1 MPIHK
6 HFFMSNHIL
15 ILLKINPAP
24 CVYSQLVSSISQ
36 VWIQKLFNFV
46 VRTKHLKINIF
57 NINDINR
64 FPYGKF
70 LCL

>member
-24 CVYSQLVSSISQ
+24 FVYSQLVSSISQ
-36 VWIQKLFNFV
+36 VWIQKLFNNVV
-46 VRTKHLKINIF
+46 VRTKHLTINIF

-64 FPYGKF
+64 FP
-70 LCL
+70 